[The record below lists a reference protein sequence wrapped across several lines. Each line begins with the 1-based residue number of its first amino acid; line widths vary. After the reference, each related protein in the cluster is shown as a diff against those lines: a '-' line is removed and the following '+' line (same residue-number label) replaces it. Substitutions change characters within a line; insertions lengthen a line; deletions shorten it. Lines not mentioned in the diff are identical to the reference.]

1 MALQKAKQAS
11 ALGEKVVRR
20 VRTHEEVVLLSFFL
34 LQSTTATATATTT
47 ASSSSSPS
55 RQFPNDQAVP
65 ALSPRHG
72 HVVSLVRLDH
82 PDGGV
87 TEFVH

>member
-1 MALQKAKQAS
+1 MAVQKAKEAQEE
-11 ALGEKVVRR
+11 G
-20 VRTHEEVVLLSFFL
+20 RTPSSHEEVVLLAFFL

-55 RQFPNDQAVP
+55 RQVPNDQAVP

-72 HVVSLVRLDH
+72 QHVVSLVRHDH